1 MKTDIPYD
9 SKIEIQF
16 PRVIHV
22 QDYHEFGLLEYY
34 FREFLGI
41 PTICVKEIG
50 YDEFGYTGLIYL
62 AKDK

>member
-16 PRVIHV
+16 PREIRV
-22 QDYHEFGLLEYY
+22 QDYHEFCLLEYY

-41 PTICVKEIG
+41 PTICVEEI
-50 YDEFGYTGLIYL
+50 
-62 AKDK
+62 